1 MFHVKHPA
9 PEDIADDVRARI
21 EQFLLDIGP
30 LPLRPGFVGKIVMFA
45 AALAL
50 WGVRMNLTA
59 EPEKPAE
66 IAFHVIDSLMPFV
79 IASRKDSPLAEAFA
93 PGARVLDL
101 GSGAGFPGLV
111 LAAASDAGFRL
122 VEARRKR
129 ASFLNAVVHE
139 MGLAN
144 VEIDSTYR
152 GMKDFGGN
160 FDTVTARAFGP
171 SVEFYKVAAQAL
183 RPGGRAI
190 LYANPEQELD
200 AGQAEIAGLEAY
212 ERIPYEVQR
221 GGSVARRILAVW
233 RRR

>member
-9 PEDIADDVRARI
+9 PEDIADDVRTRI
-21 EQFLLDIGP
+21 EQFMLDIGP
-30 LPLRPGFVGKIVMFA
+30 LPLRPGFVGKIVTFA
-45 AALAL
+45 TALAL
-50 WGVRMNLTA
+50 WGVRINLTA

-79 IASRKDSPLAEAFA
+79 CASRNNSLLVEAFA
-93 PGARVLDL
+93 PGTRVLDL

-111 LAAASDAGFRL
+111 LAAASEAGFRL

-144 VEIDSTYR
+144 VEIDSIYR
-152 GMKDFGGN
+152 SAKDFGGD

-171 SVEFYKVAAQAL
+171 AAEFYNLAAQAL
-183 RPGGRAI
+183 RPDGRAI
-190 LYANPEQELD
+190 LYANPEQALD
-200 AGQAEIAGLEAY
+200 AGQAEIAGLAAY
-212 ERIPYEVQR
+212 GRIPYEVQR
-221 GGSVARRILAVW
+221 GESVAKRILAVW